1 MPVSK
6 QHLNAT
12 VSAGLTLCAPRRTE
26 RHTVSV
32 NVCGEEGGGH
42 YFVRVLCIGPPN
54 MVWGARVPQSSMQEA
69 HVVVSAPA
77 LFRWILTERTR
88 KSESGQQRYQRAQ
101 SRIQPWL
108 TPAQVLPPHAGA
120 PVLSSVARPL
130 SHMCM
135 RASKADK
142 CATRRVL
149 PFSHVH
155 MLSIESLP
163 TLALLLRATPVRL
176 ATRPHRG

>member
-88 KSESGQQRYQRAQ
+88 K
-101 SRIQPWL
+101 
-108 TPAQVLPPHAGA
+108 
-120 PVLSSVARPL
+120 
-130 SHMCM
+130 
-135 RASKADK
+135 
-142 CATRRVL
+142 RVSQDNKGTKGL
-149 PFSHVH
+149 NREFNLGLHLHRSCH
-155 MLSIESLP
+155 
-163 TLALLLRATPVRL
+163 RTPVRRCCPRL
-176 ATRPHRG
+176 PDHSAICACAPARTTNARRDASCLFLMFTCYL